1 MVTVMRHSW
10 DGTLVQHFINT
21 LTNPFAL
28 RGPGGPSGVRP
39 EGARR
44 AVSKGGSGIRFS
56 RRIHR
61 HTYEPEHLARHRRAA
76 LAAAGLVGA
85 LAVASPAVGQP
96 FTPPPAGSLGPGEG
110 RRLIETIRIWKMTE
124 ALNLNEEQAVK
135 LFPKMTQLEASR
147 REFHNRQRLLREEL
161 AELLKQRPLRD
172 QDIKM
177 KLEELERIDAEF
189 KGRERAVK
197 NELRSILSVEQQAR
211 LALFEERFD
220 MEMRRTIQDLRQRR
234 PGLSPYGPA
243 QPFRPPGVRDR
254 SPLPVEGG
262 PPPR

>member
-1 MVTVMRHSW
+1 
-10 DGTLVQHFINT
+10 
-21 LTNPFAL
+21 
-28 RGPGGPSGVRP
+28 
-39 EGARR
+39 
-44 AVSKGGSGIRFS
+44 
-56 RRIHR
+56 
-61 HTYEPEHLARHRRAA
+61 
-76 LAAAGLVGA
+76 
-85 LAVASPAVGQP
+85 
-96 FTPPPAGSLGPGEG
+96 
-110 RRLIETIRIWKMTE
+110 MTE

-220 MEMRRTIQDLRQRR
+220 MEMRRTIQDLRLRR
-234 PGLSPYGPA
+234 QGLFPSGPGQGL
-243 QPFRPPGVRDR
+243 RPPAVRDR
-254 SPLPVEGG
+254 PPLPVEGG